1 MLMRLLTLRGPT
13 RRVDVLDWEL
23 MELERDGARLRRVLS
38 AGIIHRTSFAQSEW
52 GEVAGGLE

>member
-1 MLMRLLTLRGPT
+1 MLMRLLTLRCPT

-23 MELERDGARLRRVLS
+23 MELARDGARLRRVLS
-38 AGIIHRTSFAQSEW
+38 AGIIHRTSLAQSEW